1 MAKKVVAE
9 SKQLRSENEELKE
22 RVDQA
27 DQETG
32 MMKSTSER
40 ELSKQV
46 KKLTNQLSQ
55 QVTVNKTLSS
65 KLLI

>member
-22 RVDQA
+22 RVDYA

-40 ELSKQV
+40 ELSK
-46 KKLTNQLSQ
+46 
-55 QVTVNKTLSS
+55 
-65 KLLI
+65 